1 MGFCGASPIVLLA
14 SSAAVPACTAR
25 TPLAVPEIEA
35 NNTKAGCHGKTRGT
49 DLSSA
54 LGKLYLG
61 PSRKGSQVFLIVACQ

>member
-1 MGFCGASPIVLLA
+1 MRFLGESPVMLLA
-14 SSAAVPACTAR
+14 GSTAVPSCTAR